1 MKGEHAMNRERPM
14 ITERAMQAR
23 CSFGFLVW
31 VFALAALAVVVL
43 AGGAPAQIRAA
54 RKGDLPA
61 IDAKVQAAVIDS
73 ITAALNET
81 YVFADKAA
89 RMDSLLR
96 ANLAAGAY
104 RGITDPA
111 EFMDRLTSDVATIYL
126 DRHMQMAALPPG
138 SIPTQEKQVDPS
150 DSDEYREQIRRGN
163 YGFKKAEILPGNVGY
178 VKFDQ
183 FADTDLGG
191 PTAAAAMAF
200 VANADALIIDL
211 RDNGGGSA
219 SMIQLLA
226 GYLFKDSVHLIDWY
240 SRREN
245 ETTQSWSNDWVPG
258 KTMFDT
264 PVYVLVSGRT
274 GSAAE
279 EFTFD
284 LKNQKRATIVGE
296 TTGGAGHTVEFRTYD
311 MGIFI
316 AGLKLPNTRAL
327 DPETNTGW
335 EAVGVA
341 PDITVPADK
350 ALAAARFD
358 ALKKLEE
365 KASDEGAKAA
375 LAWARAGLE
384 SEIAPYAPPAK
395 ALKEYVGTFGPRKF
409 FIEGSKLVYQREE
422 RPKVALVPMSKD
434 LFALEGV
441 EYFRVRFTRN
451 ASGAVDAVV
460 GMYDNGRE
468 ERNPKGK

>member
-1 MKGEHAMNRERPM
+1 MKLERPS
-14 ITERAMQAR
+14 A
-23 CSFGFLVW
+23 
-31 VFALAALAVVVL
+31 
-43 AGGAPAQIRAA
+43 AA
-54 RKGDLPA
+54 RVMPARRPLGILIALFILTAVAIAILASGATGQMRPASRGDLPP

-73 ITAALNET
+73 VTAALNET

-96 ANLAAGAY
+96 ANLASGAY
-104 RGITDPA
+104 RDLTDPA
-111 EFMDRLTSDVATIYL
+111 DFMARLTSDVATIYL
-126 DRHMQMAALPPG
+126 DRHMEMAALPPN
-138 SIPTQEKQVDPS
+138 SVRQERSEVDPYAS
-150 DSDEYREQIRRGN
+150 EEFREQMRRAN
-163 YGFKKAEILPGNVGY
+163 YAFRKVEILPGNVGY
-178 VKFDQ
+178 VKFNQ
-183 FADTDLGG
+183 FVDTDLAG

-200 VANADALIIDL
+200 VANTDALIIDL
-211 RDNGGGSA
+211 RENGGGNA

-245 ETTQSWSNDWVPG
+245 KTTQSWSNDWVPG
-258 KTMFDT
+258 KTMYET

-296 TTGGAGHTVEFRTYD
+296 TTGGAGNTVEFRVYD
-311 MGIFI
+311 MGSFL
-316 AGLKLPNTRAL
+316 AGLKLPNAQAL

-335 EAVGVA
+335 EAVGVK
-341 PDITVPADK
+341 PDIAVSADK
-350 ALAAARFD
+350 ALAAAHVD
-358 ALKKLEE
+358 AIKKLEE
-365 KASDEGAKAA
+365 NAKDEGAKAV
-375 LAWARAGLE
+375 LAWARAGIE
-384 SEIAPYAPPAK
+384 SELAPYTPPAK
-395 ALKEYVGTFGPRKF
+395 ALKEYVGTFGPRSF
-409 FIEGSKLVYQREE
+409 FIEGSKLMYRREA
-422 RPKVALVPMSKD
+422 RPKVALVPMAKD
-434 LFALEGV
+434 LFGLEGV
-441 EYFRVRFTRN
+441 EYFRVRFARG